1 VRVRWQ
7 DGPCSPRYPRR
18 MDEQQSNRKPRK
30 GIYVLPNLITTATLF
45 GGFYAIVAA
54 LSGRFSEAALAIL
67 VAMVADALDGRI
79 ARLTNTASDF
89 GKEYDSLSDMVAF
102 GVATGVLIYAYS
114 LHHLA
119 EYAWLGGKLGWVIAF
134 AFVACTALRLARF
147 NVLTSISGG
156 TGDFFG
162 LPSPSAAAVIVFYV
176 WSAHSWGLSGETLL
190 LVSMVLTMGI
200 ALLMVSSIR
209 FPSFKKLDLTGR
221 VRFVSFVM
229 VVGGLALIMVD
240 PPRILFIL
248 SFAYAISGPILAVYG
263 GRLRRSMV
271 GKAGRKE

>member
-1 VRVRWQ
+1 
-7 DGPCSPRYPRR
+7 

-114 LHHLA
+114 LHHLGD
-119 EYAWLGGKLGWVIAF
+119 YAWLGGKLGWVIAF

-176 WSAHSWGLSGETLL
+176 WSAHSWGLSGESLL
-190 LVSMVLTMGI
+190 VVSMVLTMGI
-200 ALLMVSSIR
+200 GLLMVSSIR

-229 VVGGLALIMVD
+229 VVGALALIMID

-248 SFAYAISGPILAVYG
+248 FFGYAISGPILALYG
-263 GRLRRSMV
+263 GRMRLPTV
-271 GKAGRKE
+271 GKPGRKE